1 MKERLILSHK
11 FVSFCATVFGVN
23 LPTNKRINLSIKNDD
38 FDDRTSRT
46 AGKFSESKA
55 RFGRPND
62 TVLPAKIKKEQNG
75 KTKS

>member
-1 MKERLILSHK
+1 MKERLILSRK

-23 LPTNKRINLSIKNDD
+23 LPINKRINLSIKNDD
-38 FDDRTSRT
+38 FDDRTSLA

-55 RFGRPND
+55 QFDRPND
-62 TVLPAKIKKEQNG
+62 AVLPAKIKKEQNG